1 MLPRMTV
8 SIVSATT
15 RDADLE
21 RLLAVRN
28 AVDPRHV
35 TPAGY
40 RAEVLGATFRSVIAV
55 EDGRDVGAGDVG
67 WREWGVENRTAA
79 VHVWVLPDARG
90 RGIGTALIADLA
102 TYARD
107 AGMEHWLSNAL
118 EDDERSLRFADRLG
132 LQRGPAGQAGFLD
145 LASAN
150 DPPVTRDDGADDDV
164 VLTTY
169 ADRADLAR
177 EMYDLEVRVAP
188 EIPALSEETPP
199 TYETWSAET
208 ADDPGF
214 VRDLSV
220 LAVSGDRLVGAIS
233 IYDLGDRTAYIGMT
247 AVHPEAR
254 RRGIARRMKED
265 LTRRARAAGWQ
276 RLMTYNDGDNEAI
289 RVLNEHL
296 GYVYLPRVIRLKGP
310 IPPDEVRR

>member
-1 MLPRMTV
+1 M
-8 SIVSATT
+8 
-15 RDADLE
+15 
-21 RLLAVRN
+21 
-28 AVDPRHV
+28 
-35 TPAGY
+35 
-40 RAEVLGATFRSVIAV
+40 
-55 EDGRDVGAGDVG
+55 
-67 WREWGVENRTAA
+67 WGVENRTAA

-102 TYARD
+102 TYARN

-145 LASAN
+145 LGSAG
-150 DPPVTRDDGADDDV
+150 DPPVTLNDGTDDDV

-169 ADRADLAR
+169 ADRTDLAR
-177 EMYDLEVRVAP
+177 AMYDLEVRVAP

-199 TYETWSAET
+199 TYEAWSAET
-208 ADDPGF
+208 AGDPGF

-247 AVHPEAR
+247 AVHPETR
-254 RRGIARRMKED
+254 RMGIARRMKED
-265 LTRRARAAGWQ
+265 LTRRARSAGWQ

-310 IPPDEVRR
+310 IPPDEVGR